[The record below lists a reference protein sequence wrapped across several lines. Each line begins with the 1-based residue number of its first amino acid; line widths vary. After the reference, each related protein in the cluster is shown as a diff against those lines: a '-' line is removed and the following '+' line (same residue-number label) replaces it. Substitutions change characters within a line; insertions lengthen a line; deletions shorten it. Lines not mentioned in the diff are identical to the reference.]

1 MITPNDFP
9 VSQLASGKTTNL
21 MRIVLDL
28 YVKKS
33 RKIFKCRSDYN
44 QRFEREASSYYRW
57 NAQMNG
63 RLIDD
68 DLNEEVE
75 DVTSNSARRI
85 PYYLIPDAQPW
96 HGFRNVAFVDG
107 LVDKLP

>member
-1 MITPNDFP
+1 M
-9 VSQLASGKTTNL
+9 Q
-21 MRIVLDL
+21 IVLDL
-28 YVKKS
+28 YDKK
-33 RKIFKCRSDYN
+33 RPKIFKCRSDCN
-44 QRFEREASSYYRW
+44 RRFEREGFSHYRW

-68 DLNEEVE
+68 DINEEIE

-96 HGFRNVAFVDG
+96 HSFRNVAFVDG
-107 LVDKLP
+107 RVDKLP